1 MAKEFGWAYVVGRQG
16 SGPKGSVQL
25 AGSGTELEHDPN
37 LIWSDDLNALLVSGN
52 IVAHN
57 FEIQNQTQTVFHFEV
72 SGSSVFGDTPDD
84 LHQFTGSIDTSG
96 SITAHSFQGY
106 GGDLEGVAINEY
118 TNSGDNR
125 LVTSVN
131 DNTVNAEENLTFDGA
146 LLDVIGDIQA
156 IQIEATQVSGGLGL
170 YENLTA
176 NQSEVQRFING
187 ALTIE
192 NSSIS
197 NAVNIQASTI
207 EGTLTS
213 PAQTNITSVGTLS
226 SLNVAADTNLGG
238 PLAINKNTA
247 DRMVDIKDAANPQL
261 RLTNTEYVFG
271 LSQRKYVDFNANA
284 TGDLEIL
291 PQSGKVIIPQ
301 LNLTNLQQGTA
312 SSFLSVDSNGNVILA
327 PSVQSGIEVRNRIVV
342 NADYSMATDDYFVG
356 LQATQNLTVTLPDAS
371 TLLNGQIFVIK
382 DEAENADI
390 YSLNVVAQPN
400 QLIENRSSLN
410 FASTGASI
418 TIYTD
423 GVSKFFIM

>member
-25 AGSGTELEHDPN
+25 AGAGTELEHDPN

-72 SGSSVFGDTPDD
+72 SGSSIFGDTPDD
-84 LHQFTGSIDTSG
+84 LHQFTGSLNASG
-96 SITAHSFQGY
+96 NVTAHNFYGW
-106 GGDLEGVAINEY
+106 GGDLDGVAINEY
-118 TNSGDNR
+118 TNFGDNR

-156 IQIEATQVSGGLGL
+156 IQIEATQVSGALGL
-170 YENLTA
+170 YDNLTA
-176 NQSEVQRFING
+176 NQVESQKFING
-187 ALTIE
+187 SLTVE

-197 NAVNIQASTI
+197 NADSIQALTI
-207 EGTLTS
+207 EGLLTS

-226 SLNVAADTNLGG
+226 SLNVAADTNIGG
-238 PLAINKNTA
+238 PLAINKTTA
-247 DRMVDIKDAANPQL
+247 DRMVDIKDASNPQL
-261 RLTNTEYVFG
+261 RLTNAEFVFG
-271 LSQRKYVDFNANA
+271 LSQRRYVDFNANA

-312 SSFLSVDSNGNVILA
+312 SSFLSIDSNGNVILA
-327 PSVQSGIEVRNRIVV
+327 PSVQSGIEVRNRTIVTS
-342 NADYSMATDDYFVG
+342 DYSMATDDYFVG

-371 TLLNGQIFVIK
+371 ALLNGQIFVIK
-382 DEAENADI
+382 DELENADQFTI
-390 YSLNVVAQPN
+390 TISASAN
-400 QLIENRSSLN
+400 QLVENRSSLT
-410 FASTGASI
+410 FASAGSSI
-418 TIYTD
+418 NLYTD
-423 GVSKFFIM
+423 GQSKFFIM